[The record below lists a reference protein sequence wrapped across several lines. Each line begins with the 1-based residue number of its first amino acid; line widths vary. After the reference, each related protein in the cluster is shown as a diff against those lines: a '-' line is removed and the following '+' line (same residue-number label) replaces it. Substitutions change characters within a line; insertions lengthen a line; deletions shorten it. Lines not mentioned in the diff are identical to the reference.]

1 LAIYYIIALNLVIGF
16 MFRIIISLH
25 FFIFATF
32 GNTKGQKNE
41 TINFSFLPYND
52 FIKKSKETGKPIM
65 MYFTGTGCSLCIKME
80 KLVFPL

>member
-52 FIKKSKETGKPIM
+52 FIKKSLYGKPIM